1 MKQSLITTAI
11 LVLLYSF
18 AYSQV
23 QYEIR
28 NYSIDFSGEGTEF
41 VNYWNGTGFTPG
53 DLLFRK
59 DMQLTL
65 DYQAAIPNQGMR
77 YVRPHWLLNLVT
89 VRNPGS
95 EQAEYNFDR
104 LFEALDE
111 FVSRGM
117 KPVFEIMGFPL
128 IADKATT
135 VEYDDFAQGIQDD
148 GSQWVP
154 DFEEREEYLLWYD
167 FVYELVTELEKRYG
181 REELESWYFECFN
194 EPDMPEWFWNQGIP
208 ALLNYWDATSEAIK
222 AVNENYLFGGPGTAL
237 ILSDEFKAV
246 IEHTYNGTNAITGEQ
261 GSVIDFIS
269 VHNKNLPYDMV
280 QSEMEAFDFIREH
293 YPGFQDISFWNNEA
307 DPTWGWRRPFWWRP
321 TPWYAGFIVQ
331 SVDVHNRLIIDA
343 VDINYGKLIN
353 DKGFLGDWYTRTA
366 LARFSN
372 NRNQDRFWL
381 IKKPVHNAM
390 SLLAHM
396 PGRRYQ
402 TEGYES
408 ERELTTVIPTR
419 KENGQIVLL
428 VSNMPE
434 FGPVRSGAESDH
446 VITPEQKRLH
456 DSAGAVV
463 NLTVE
468 HTGIRN
474 PVFSHIRIDDI
485 HANPYRAWIDIGKPE
500 KLDRELYEFLAGH
513 MEPVIV
519 NWKESLENNRI
530 NLLMTPSSVSM
541 IVISEAG
548 DESGSNREQPH
559 ISHVSRY
566 EGHNGERKEFVRWEQ
581 TTEDV
586 VAYNVYASYDG
597 NEYTRINSTPVFDLG
612 FLHVV
617 PDAIDEVS
625 YRVSIVNL

>member
-1 MKQSLITTAI
+1 MKQSLITTAVV
-11 LVLLYSF
+11 LLLYSF

-28 NYSIDFSGEGTEF
+28 NYSIDFSGEGIEF

-95 EQAEYNFDR
+95 DQADFDFDR

-111 FVSRGM
+111 FISRGM
-117 KPVFEIMGFPL
+117 KPVFEVMGFPL
-128 IADKATT
+128 LADKATA

-154 DFEEREEYLLWYD
+154 DFEKREEYLLWYD
-167 FVYELVTELEKRYG
+167 FVYELVTELENRYG

-222 AVNENYLFGGPGTAL
+222 AVNENYVFGGPGTAL

-246 IEHTYNGTNAITGEQ
+246 IEHTYNGINAITGEQ

-280 QSEMEAFDFIREH
+280 ESELEAFDFIREH

-307 DPTWGWRRPFWWRP
+307 DPTWGWIRPFWWRP
-321 TPWYAGFIVQ
+321 RPWYAGFIVQ
-331 SVDVHNRLIIDA
+331 SVDVHNRLIFDA

-372 NRNQDRFWL
+372 KRNQDRFWL

-402 TEGYES
+402 IEGYES
-408 ERELTTVIPTR
+408 KRELTTVIPTR

-434 FGPVRSGAESDH
+434 FGPVRSGADSDH

-485 HANPYRAWIDIGKPE
+485 HANPYRAWIDVGKPE
-500 KLDRELYEFLAGH
+500 KLDRELYELLAGH

-519 NWKESLENNRI
+519 NRKKSLENNRL
-530 NLLMTPSSVSM
+530 NLMMTPSSVSM
-541 IVISEAG
+541 IVISEAE
-548 DESGSNREQPH
+548 DRSGSSRQKPRVLH
-559 ISHVSRY
+559 ASRY
-566 EGHNGERKEFVRWEQ
+566 EGYNGERKEFVRWEQ
-581 TTEDV
+581 TTDDV
-586 VAYNVYASYDG
+586 VAYNVYASHDG
-597 NEYTRINSTPVFDLG
+597 NKYTRINSTPVFDLG

-617 PDAIDEVS
+617 PDDIDEVS
-625 YRVSIVNL
+625 YRVSIVEL